1 METISYLCHIQTT
14 LVNHA
19 QDEFTDPSGMKF
31 DFKFPNNKAG
41 NH

>member
-1 METISYLCHIQTT
+1 METPPYLCHTQTT
-14 LVNHA
+14 LVNR
-19 QDEFTDPSGMKF
+19 QDEFTDPKDIKF